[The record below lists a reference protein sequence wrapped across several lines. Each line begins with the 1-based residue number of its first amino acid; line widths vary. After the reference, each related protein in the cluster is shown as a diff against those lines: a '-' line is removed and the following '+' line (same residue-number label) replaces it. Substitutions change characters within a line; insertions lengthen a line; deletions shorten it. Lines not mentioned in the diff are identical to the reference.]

1 VSGLRRAFLQ
11 AGARALLTSLF
22 EVPDAE
28 TRQLMRRFYGG
39 LREGRGRLAALH
51 AAQREVIG
59 QRRREG
65 GAAHPFFWAG
75 FVLVGDPG

>member
-28 TRQLMRRFYGG
+28 TRRLMGRFYAG
-39 LREGRGRLAALH
+39 LRDGRGKLAAWH
-51 AAQREVIG
+51 AAQREVID

-75 FVLVGDPG
+75 FVLVGDPQ